1 MVAHIRFFGIKIGA
15 RMAGVGSLTEI
26 GEGSLLGFGCVIQMN
41 VKLRRHV
48 VVGSNSVVK
57 RNIPDYSVV
66 DGNPAVVVMRY
77 DQDQK
82 RWAVV
87 ERR

>member
-1 MVAHIRFFGIKIGA
+1 
-15 RMAGVGSLTEI
+15 
-26 GEGSLLGFGCVIQMN
+26 
-41 VKLRRHV
+41 

-87 ERR
+87 EKDAESR